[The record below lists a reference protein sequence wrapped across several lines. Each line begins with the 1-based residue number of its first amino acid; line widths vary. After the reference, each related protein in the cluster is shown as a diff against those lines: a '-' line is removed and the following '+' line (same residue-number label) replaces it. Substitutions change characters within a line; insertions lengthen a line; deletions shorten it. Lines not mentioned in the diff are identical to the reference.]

1 MCGPNH
7 TTRLIS
13 NFKLPLISY
22 IPSVFTH
29 LGWAQRSTAFGV
41 SRNHGPSPPRDGRVF
56 GVTPPDIEPWPLSLR
71 NPFVFICLLPT
82 CISMGLPCVNHASG
96 LSPLTQGVRA
106 WHALVR
112 RRGRLERFRDGSR
125 VDKHTPS
132 VWDTGKEIS
141 MQAADWA
148 LRKGG
153 LPGPLRVSRGPSGPI
168 GTRGFPA
175 EHCWEVG
182 LVQCP
187 LTWSVTTAKH

>member
-1 MCGPNH
+1 MTLSCFYRWVLPSKSFCSLLLAAKPALAWVY
-7 TTRLIS
+7 RVLIMRQALVH
-13 NFKLPLISY
+13 LPRG
-22 IPSVFTH
+22 F
-29 LGWAQRSTAFGV
+29 
-41 SRNHGPSPPRDGRVF
+41 
-56 GVTPPDIEPWPLSLR
+56 
-71 NPFVFICLLPT
+71 
-82 CISMGLPCVNHASG
+82 
-96 LSPLTQGVRA
+96 RA

-125 VDKHTPS
+125 VYKHTPS

-187 LTWSVTTAKH
+187 LT

>member
-1 MCGPNH
+1 MTSQSLAVWTFYHND
-7 TTRLIS
+7 TELLRQVIVL
-13 NFKLPLISY
+13 
-22 IPSVFTH
+22 
-29 LGWAQRSTAFGV
+29 RSIV
-41 SRNHGPSPPRDGRVF
+41 CSR
-56 GVTPPDIEPWPLSLR
+56 
-71 NPFVFICLLPT
+71 T
-82 CISMGLPCVNHASG
+82 CISMGLPRVNHASG
-96 LSPLTQGVRA
+96 LSPLTPGVRA

-187 LTWSVTTAKH
+187 LT

>member
-1 MCGPNH
+1 MYCAASVSTH
-7 TTRLIS
+7 TLWWNLAGGWTRDLS
-13 NFKLPLISY
+13 VPRRTHYHNDTKLLQWFCRIIPLFSI
-22 IPSVFTH
+22 VCN
-29 LGWAQRSTAFGV
+29 R
-41 SRNHGPSPPRDGRVF
+41 
-56 GVTPPDIEPWPLSLR
+56 
-71 NPFVFICLLPT
+71 T
-82 CISMGLPCVNHASG
+82 CISMGLPSVNHASG
-96 LSPLTQGVRA
+96 LSPLTRGVRA
-106 WHALVR
+106 WHALVKR
-112 RRGRLERFRDGSR
+112 MGGLERFRVGSR
-125 VDKHTPS
+125 LDKHTPS

-141 MQAADWA
+141 MHAADWA

>member
-1 MCGPNH
+1 MAQVQPVMLGGWCNPAGDR
-7 TTRLIS
+7 TRDLS
-13 NFKLPLISY
+13 
-22 IPSVFTH
+22 
-29 LGWAQRSTAFGV
+29 V
-41 SRNHGPSPPRDGRVF
+41 SRRTLCHNTELLRWFCNVIPLFSCVCWPPALAWVYRVLIMHQAL
-56 GVTPPDIEPWPLSLR
+56 VHLPP
-71 NPFVFICLLPT
+71 
-82 CISMGLPCVNHASG
+82 
-96 LSPLTQGVRA
+96 GVRA

-112 RRGRLERFRDGSR
+112 RRGRLEGFRGGSR